1 MIAEIYHKNTS
12 YLEDELT
19 GNFFGTMRYMPFDRG
34 LRRIFCN
41 YVVSDD
47 AQVKDIIL
55 NACDEEFEIEFWKRS
70 DNGLV
75 EIDIYIPLSNAGIG
89 IEVKYQSGLSGDN
102 QLEKEAR
109 FLSEECCK
117 GKDKILLF
125 IAKDEDAKEIYEQNK
140 DKEIFTEVHLAYISW
155 QDILLGLDEII
166 VTSSYEKKMVEDLK
180 QLLIEKGFIAF
191 DGFECELPVVKEELF
206 YEFG

>member
-1 MIAEIYHKNTS
+1 MIAEIYHKNIS

-34 LRRIFCN
+34 LRRIFSN

-55 NACDEEFEIEFWKRS
+55 NACDEEFDIEFWKRS

-102 QLEKEAR
+102 QLEKEAK
-109 FLSEECCK
+109 FFSEECCK

-125 IAKDEDAKEIYEQNK
+125 IARDEDAKKIYEQNK

-206 YEFG
+206 YEFR